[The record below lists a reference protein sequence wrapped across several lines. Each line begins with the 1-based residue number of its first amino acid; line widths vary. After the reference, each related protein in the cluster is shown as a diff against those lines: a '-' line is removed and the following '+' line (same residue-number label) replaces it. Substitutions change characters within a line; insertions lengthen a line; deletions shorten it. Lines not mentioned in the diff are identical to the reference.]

1 MNYDE
6 AIEYIE
12 ECGKSGIVPGLDSI
26 RELLRRLGNPQDK
39 LRFIHIAGT
48 NGKGSTRATL
58 SSILRESRIK
68 VGMYISPTI
77 CDYLERFRIGGR
89 NLGRK
94 AFCKYLEAVKE
105 AADSM
110 TAEGLPAPTAFEV
123 ETALAFLAF
132 LDKKADLVL
141 LECGMGGLLDAT
153 IVIDSALISVFA
165 HIDMDHEAFLGPDLK
180 SIAENKAGI
189 IKNGTCVVSTVQ
201 YDEVSEVI
209 KAKAG
214 AVGAE
219 CIILKACDIDR
230 VKTSV
235 KGTVFELEHRK
246 YKTALIGRHQAGNAA
261 TAIKVVEV
269 LNSLIEAKDT
279 RVSDLKHISEGAIT
293 RGLQNTVWP
302 ARLDILSKKPLIVID
317 GAHNIDAADRLK
329 ETVREVWPYKRIVL
343 ILGMFRDKAVDEVIS
358 ILCKDV
364 FMVLTVAAPGNSR
377 ALSSVELAERVG
389 RVNERVSATDSVEE
403 AVEIATLMSDED
415 TLILATGSLAYL
427 GRVINVIGRTYNR

>member
-1 MNYDE
+1 M
-6 AIEYIE
+6 
-12 ECGKSGIVPGLDSI
+12 PGLDSI

-48 NGKGSTRATL
+48 NGKGSTLATL

-153 IVIDSALISVFA
+153 NVIDSALISVFA

-209 KAKAG
+209 KAKAE

-329 ETVREVWPYKRIVL
+329 ETVREVWPDKRIVL

>member
-48 NGKGSTRATL
+48 NGKGSTLATL

-153 IVIDSALISVFA
+153 NVIDSALISVFA

-201 YDEVSEVI
+201 YDEVS
-209 KAKAG
+209 
-214 AVGAE
+214 
-219 CIILKACDIDR
+219 
-230 VKTSV
+230 
-235 KGTVFELEHRK
+235 
-246 YKTALIGRHQAGNAA
+246 
-261 TAIKVVEV
+261 
-269 LNSLIEAKDT
+269 
-279 RVSDLKHISEGAIT
+279 
-293 RGLQNTVWP
+293 
-302 ARLDILSKKPLIVID
+302 
-317 GAHNIDAADRLK
+317 
-329 ETVREVWPYKRIVL
+329 
-343 ILGMFRDKAVDEVIS
+343 
-358 ILCKDV
+358 
-364 FMVLTVAAPGNSR
+364 
-377 ALSSVELAERVG
+377 
-389 RVNERVSATDSVEE
+389 
-403 AVEIATLMSDED
+403 
-415 TLILATGSLAYL
+415 
-427 GRVINVIGRTYNR
+427 

>member
-48 NGKGSTRATL
+48 NGKGSTLATL

-153 IVIDSALISVFA
+153 NVIDSALISVFA

-329 ETVREVWPYKRIVL
+329 ETVREVWPDKRIVL

-364 FMVLTVAAPGNSR
+364 FMVLTVATPDSSR
-377 ALSSVELAERVG
+377 ALPSVELAGRV
-389 RVNERVSATDSVEE
+389 RNVNERVSATDSVEE
-403 AVEIATLMSDED
+403 ALEIATLMADED

-427 GRVINVIGRTYNR
+427 GRVISVINRTYNK

>member
-48 NGKGSTRATL
+48 NGKGSTLATL

-153 IVIDSALISVFA
+153 NVIDSALISVFA

-209 KAKAG
+209 KAKAE

-230 VKTSV
+230 VKTYV
-235 KGTVFELEHRK
+235 KGTVFELVHRK

-329 ETVREVWPYKRIVL
+329 ETVREVWPDKRIVL

>member
-48 NGKGSTRATL
+48 NGKGSTLATL
-58 SSILRESRIK
+58 SSILRESKIK

-94 AFCKYLEAVKE
+94 DFCKYLEVVRE

-110 TAEGLPAPTAFEV
+110 TAEGMPAPTAFEV
-123 ETALAFLAF
+123 ETALSFLAF
-132 LDKKADLVL
+132 LDKKVDIVL
-141 LECGMGGLLDAT
+141 LECGMGGLMDAT
-153 IVIDSALISVFA
+153 NVIDSALISVFA

-329 ETVREVWPYKRIVL
+329 ETVREVWPDKRIVL

>member
-48 NGKGSTRATL
+48 NGKGSTLATL

-94 AFCKYLEAVKE
+94 SFCKYLEAVKE

-153 IVIDSALISVFA
+153 NVIDSALISVFA

-209 KAKAG
+209 KAKAE

-329 ETVREVWPYKRIVL
+329 ETVREVWPDKRIVL

>member
-1 MNYDE
+1 
-6 AIEYIE
+6 
-12 ECGKSGIVPGLDSI
+12 
-26 RELLRRLGNPQDK
+26 
-39 LRFIHIAGT
+39 
-48 NGKGSTRATL
+48 
-58 SSILRESRIK
+58 
-68 VGMYISPTI
+68 
-77 CDYLERFRIGGR
+77 
-89 NLGRK
+89 
-94 AFCKYLEAVKE
+94 
-105 AADSM
+105 M
-110 TAEGLPAPTAFEV
+110 TAEGLPAPTSFEV

-132 LDKKADLVL
+132 LDKRADLVL

-153 IVIDSALISVFA
+153 NVIDSALISVFA

-329 ETVREVWPYKRIVL
+329 ETVREVWPDKRIVL

>member
-48 NGKGSTRATL
+48 NGKGSTLATL
-58 SSILRESRIK
+58 SSILRESKIK

-94 AFCKYLEAVKE
+94 DFCKYLEVVRE

-110 TAEGLPAPTAFEV
+110 TAEGMPAPTAFEV

-153 IVIDSALISVFA
+153 NVIDSALISVFA

-329 ETVREVWPYKRIVL
+329 ETVREVWPDKRIVL

>member
-48 NGKGSTRATL
+48 NGKGSTLATL

-110 TAEGLPAPTAFEV
+110 TAEGLPAPTSFEV

-132 LDKKADLVL
+132 LDKRADLVL

-153 IVIDSALISVFA
+153 NVIDSALISVFA

-219 CIILKACDIDR
+219 CIILKTCDIDR

-246 YKTALIGRHQAGNAA
+246 YKTALIGGHQAGNAA

-329 ETVREVWPYKRIVL
+329 ETVREVWPDKRIVL

>member
-48 NGKGSTRATL
+48 NGKGSTLATL

-110 TAEGLPAPTAFEV
+110 TAVVLPAPTSFEV

-153 IVIDSALISVFA
+153 NVIDSALISVFA

-329 ETVREVWPYKRIVL
+329 ETVREVWPDKRIVL

>member
-48 NGKGSTRATL
+48 NGKGSTLATL
-58 SSILRESRIK
+58 SSILRESKIK

-94 AFCKYLEAVKE
+94 DFCKYLEVVRE

-110 TAEGLPAPTAFEV
+110 TAEGMSAPTAFEV
-123 ETALAFLAF
+123 ETALSFLAF
-132 LDKKADLVL
+132 LDKKVDIVL
-141 LECGMGGLLDAT
+141 LECGMGGLMDAT
-153 IVIDSALISVFA
+153 NVIDSALISVFA

-189 IKNGTCVVSTVQ
+189 IKPGTCVVSTVQ
-201 YDEVSEVI
+201 YDEVTKVLQR
-209 KAKAG
+209 KAEES
-214 AVGAE
+214 GAE
-219 CIILKACDIDR
+219 YIILKTGDIDK

-235 KGTVFELEHRK
+235 KGTVFELEHKK
-246 YKTALIGRHQAGNAA
+246 YKTSLIGRHQAGNAA
-261 TAIKVVEV
+261 TAIKVTEV
-269 LNSLIEAKDT
+269 LNGLIKANDS
-279 RVSDLKHISEGAIT
+279 RVSGLKYIGEGAVS
-293 RGLQNTVWP
+293 RGLVNTIWQ

-317 GAHNIDAADRLK
+317 GAHNIDAANRLK
-329 ETVREVWPYKRIVL
+329 ETVKEVWPNKRIVL

-358 ILCKDV
+358 ILCEDV
-364 FMVLTVAAPGNSR
+364 FMVLTVATPDSSR
-377 ALSSVELAERVG
+377 ALPSVELAGRV
-389 RVNERVSATDSVEE
+389 RNVNERVSATDSVEE
-403 AVEIATLMSDED
+403 ALEIATLMADED

-427 GRVINVIGRTYNR
+427 GRVISVINRTYNK

>member
-48 NGKGSTRATL
+48 NGKGSTLATL

-153 IVIDSALISVFA
+153 NVIDSALISVFA

-269 LNSLIEAKDT
+269 LNSLIEVKDT

-317 GAHNIDAADRLK
+317 GAHITDAADRLK
-329 ETVREVWPYKRIVL
+329 EAVREVWPDKRIVL

>member
-48 NGKGSTRATL
+48 NGKGSTLATL

-105 AADSM
+105 TADSM

-153 IVIDSALISVFA
+153 NVIDSALISVFA

-201 YDEVSEVI
+201 YTEVTEI
-209 KAKAG
+209 LHRTAEEKGAKFISLYNG
-214 AVGAE
+214 
-219 CIILKACDIDR
+219 DIDR
-230 VKTSV
+230 IKTSV

-329 ETVREVWPYKRIVL
+329 ETVREVWPDKRIVL

>member
-48 NGKGSTRATL
+48 NGKGSTLATL

-110 TAEGLPAPTAFEV
+110 TAEGLPAPTSFEV
-123 ETALAFLAF
+123 DTALAFLAF
-132 LDKKADLVL
+132 LDKRADLVL

-153 IVIDSALISVFA
+153 NVIDSALISVFA

-209 KAKAG
+209 KAKAE

-329 ETVREVWPYKRIVL
+329 ETVREVWPDKRIVL

-389 RVNERVSATDSVEE
+389 RVNERVSATDSVE
-403 AVEIATLMSDED
+403 IATLMSDED